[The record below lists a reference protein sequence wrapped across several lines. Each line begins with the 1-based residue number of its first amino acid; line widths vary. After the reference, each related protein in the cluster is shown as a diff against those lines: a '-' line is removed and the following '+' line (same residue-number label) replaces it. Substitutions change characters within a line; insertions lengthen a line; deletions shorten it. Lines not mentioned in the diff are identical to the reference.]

1 MKDLEMIISRE
12 DLERNRRKVLLQDQ
26 KRVKAAKKEKALNIL
41 GVILMYA
48 AIVVGVLLIDWR
60 MEQIEDTKNTTAV
73 NTVVMNER
81 AVK

>member
-1 MKDLEMIISRE
+1 
-12 DLERNRRKVLLQDQ
+12 
-26 KRVKAAKKEKALNIL
+26 
-41 GVILMYA
+41 MYA